1 MKTKPFTIHTA
12 CIAAALVL
20 PVSAIEA
27 PADNAPPPP
36 AAEEAPEA
44 ADNDD
49 APKPIKEDTA
59 YLGVVS
65 SEVPPMLA
73 EHLGLKQ
80 GEGIIVRSVMP
91 DGPAAKAGLATHDII
106 TRVADQPVGSSL
118 DLTKN
123 VTSHKPGAKIRL
135 NVIQKGKAAGI
146 DVELGT
152 RPAEIAGVELQP
164 LDQLNLDGV
173 PRELADRVRGMIE
186 GNLGGMEIQPG
197 GAEAFNGA
205 PQMQEAMRQMR
216 QRMEQAMQ
224 GMNAPGMF
232 EFPGLQAQGKIDI
245 HQGATIRMM
254 DEQGSI
260 ELKSN
265 EGGKEVTLRDKDEK
279 ITWAGPWD
287 TEQDKAAAPEDV
299 RKRVD
304 RLNIDTKFQGNGL
317 RLRMGGILMPE
328 VVPEVVPEE

>member
-1 MKTKPFTIHTA
+1 MKTKSFTIHTA

-20 PVSAIEA
+20 PATAIEA

-36 AAEEAPEA
+36 GAEAPEA
-44 ADNDD
+44 AAENND
-49 APKPIKEDTA
+49 APKPLKEDTA

-123 VTSHKPGAKIRL
+123 VTSHKPGEKIRL
-135 NVIQKGKAAGI
+135 DVIQKGKAAGI

-152 RPAEIAGVELQP
+152 RPDAIAGVELQP

-173 PRELADRVRGMIE
+173 PKELADRVRGMIE
-186 GNLGGMEIQPG
+186 GNVGGMEILPG

-232 EFPGLQAQGKIDI
+232 EIPGLQAQGKIQI
-245 HQGATIRMM
+245 QQGATIRLM
-254 DEQGSI
+254 DDQGSI

-265 EGGKEVTLRDKDEK
+265 EGGKEVTLRDQGDK
-279 ITWAGPWD
+279 ITWTGPWD

-299 RKRVD
+299 RKRID
-304 RLNIDTKFQGNGL
+304 RLNIDTKFQGN
-317 RLRMGGILMPE
+317 RLHFRKGGIQMPE
-328 VVPEVVPEE
+328 ELPEE